1 MGARQE
7 RDGFRMTRPHTTPP
21 SAQSPRSDALERAV
35 EALDGIAD
43 RGDGPWAIGTL
54 TSKEARTLLS
64 ALRSRGEDVAAAEAR
79 AVAARWK
86 AVADELARAAHNARR
101 WFDPR
106 DTFGN
111 FTNSEQVGAG
121 LLAALALYDA
131 AKKESGESG
140 MVPVADANAAIH
152 KLQKELDRKERE
164 NR

>member
-7 RDGFRMTRPHTTPP
+7 RDGFRMTRPRPTP
-21 SAQSPRSDALERAV
+21 RVSDERLVQIVDGWPDV
-35 EALDGIAD
+35 EWGQLAAD
-43 RGDGPWAIGTL
+43 
-54 TSKEARTLLS
+54 
-64 ALRSRGEDVAAAEAR
+64 LRDSRAE
-79 AVAARWK
+79 AARWK
-86 AVADELARAAHNARR
+86 AVADELAGAAHNAHR

-111 FTNSEQVGAG
+111 FTNSEQVRAG
-121 LLAALALYDA
+121 LLAALARYDA
-131 AKKESGESG
+131 AKKESGASG